1 MRFLLVPILVII
13 SVGRSSSAC
22 PKGCCC
28 PYDGVTAALK
38 DEPSHIQMTYI
49 PRKDSNCFDVPGHSY
64 GFICQKT
71 SSTTC
76 TTSGA
81 SINGASHDVN
91 ITRKDNTVQIDF
103 FTGCSITL
111 YCDDKDCM
119 DSNQWQGV
127 YAGTEPRTSPL
138 WPSQRQPECKSSDCP
153 TCCPQSLIDVVQ
165 VNETL
170 VEMRY
175 VAKCGGAEQRRYI
188 VATCDVVSGGNLQCT
203 VNGSSFNLT
212 RYVDQ
217 KVLMTFPRSGQCD
230 AAMKCVADSCTS
242 AWAGKYTLIEG
253 DTRFVFSKCPE
264 SECCCPS
271 SGDVTYKLGPPTVIN
286 GKSAIMINFT
296 HSSTANCLL
305 YRKMFAYSGSSISMF
320 CFLLKPGVMDCQA
333 TDFTNGLL
341 FDYRMIKSGRLI
353 DVSEGDSCR
362 YTIYCKGGSCLQSSV
377 WEGEYWTKPTYIV
390 VSPTKVV
397 SPTASVFPSWPYSSG
412 PSCDASKCCC
422 IEQVEIADK
431 IQNERRG
438 IRFQVTKWGASQSRC
453 NDIDS
458 GECWI
463 DSNRCVASLA
473 SGTVTFAR
481 YANDKLTISTGSS
494 DSCTA
499 AFECRD
505 ELSCPFW
512 KKEWVG
518 DFRAVG
524 TGVTEE
530 PTGGAAGLGLS
541 VLTMI
546 AFIIAHTLA

>member
-1 MRFLLVPILVII
+1 MRFLLVPILVIV
-13 SVGRSSSAC
+13 SVGRSSSFC

-28 PYDGVTAALK
+28 PYDGATAAFK
-38 DEPSHIQMTYI
+38 DEPSYIQMTYI

-64 GFICQKT
+64 GFICPKT
-71 SSTTC
+71 SPTTC
-76 TTSGA
+76 TASGA
-81 SINGASHDVN
+81 SINGASHDVSVTQQGN
-91 ITRKDNTVQIDF
+91 SVQINF
-103 FTGCSITL
+103 FSGCSVTL
-111 YCDDKDCM
+111 YCDENDCM
-119 DSNQWQGV
+119 NSNQWQGV

-138 WPSQRQPECKSSDCP
+138 WPWASQRQPECKSSDCS

-175 VAKCGGAEQRRYI
+175 IAKCKEEQRRYFL
-188 VATCDVVSGGNLQCT
+188 ATCDVVSGGNLQCT

-217 KVLMTFPRSGQCD
+217 KVLMTFPGSGQCD

-253 DTRFVFSKCPE
+253 DPFSKCPE

-271 SGDVTYKLGPPTVIN
+271 SGDVAYKLGPPTVIN
-286 GKSAIMINFT
+286 GKSAIMINFI

-305 YRKMFAYSGSSISMF
+305 YRKMFGYSGSSISML
-320 CFLLKPGVMDCQA
+320 CFLLIPRVMDCRT

-341 FDYRMIKSGRLI
+341 FNYRMIKSGQSI

-362 YTIYCKGGSCLQSSV
+362 YTIYCKGGSCLKSSI
-377 WEGEYWTKPTYIV
+377 WEGEYSTKPTDTV
-390 VSPTKVV
+390 VSPTTKVV
-397 SPTASVFPSWPYSSG
+397 LPTASIFPSWPYSSG
-412 PSCDASKCCC
+412 PSCDVSKCCC
-422 IEQVEIADK
+422 IEQVAILDK

-438 IRFQVTKWGASQSRC
+438 IRFQVTKWGASQSSC
-453 NDIDS
+453 NEVDN

-463 DSNRCVASLA
+463 DSNRCVASLG
-473 SGTVTFAR
+473 SVTVTFVR
-481 YANDKLTISTGSS
+481 YANDKLTISTGSGE
-494 DSCTA
+494 SCTA

-512 KKEWVG
+512 KEAWVG

-524 TGVTEE
+524 
-530 PTGGAAGLGLS
+530 GATGLGLS
-541 VLTMI
+541 VLSMI